1 MNATGTRTIEDGKRG
16 QVRDRARLVVAT
28 ILAVA
33 LLALGAG
40 LGISL
45 GLSASSSGTAVS
57 SCPQT
62 WCPPGTP

>member
-1 MNATGTRTIEDGKRG
+1 MNATETRTIEDGKRE

-45 GLSASSSGTAVS
+45 GLSASSSGAAVS

-62 WCPPGTP
+62 WCPPAAP